1 VDAFRLVLCE
11 PGDYAISGGFTLL
24 DTSIFR
30 NFDVAQNDRESV
42 SPTESGWIVSLVT
55 SNVIELVGNVT
66 VSCFD
71 NSPPH

>member
-1 VDAFRLVLCE
+1 MWMHSDWY
-11 PGDYAISGGFTLL
+11 YANPEIMQFQVVLL

-30 NFDVAQNDRESV
+30 NFDVSQNDRESV
-42 SPTESGWIVSLVT
+42 NPTESGWIVSLVT